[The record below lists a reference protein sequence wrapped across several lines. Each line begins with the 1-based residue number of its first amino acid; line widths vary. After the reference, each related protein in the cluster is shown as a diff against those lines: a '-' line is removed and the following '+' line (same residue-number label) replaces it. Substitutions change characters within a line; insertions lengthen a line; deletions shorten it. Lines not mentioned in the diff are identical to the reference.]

1 MKRVLTAIA
10 VVAITAAPAMADLE
24 LIKGRFYQKGEYTDQ
39 VFTLKNDTKRIIKH
53 VTAKCGVFENEEL
66 IDTGDLD
73 FENVPP
79 GGEGYDRL
87 SSVGRGN
94 VTRIDCQIKSVE

>member
-10 VVAITAAPAMADLE
+10 VVAITAAQAMADLE

-79 GGEGYDRL
+79 GEKVMTDLALLEGEHYA
-87 SSVGRGN
+87 N
-94 VTRIDCQIKSVE
+94 